1 MGLIRR
7 TFSALAAALALAC
20 LGAFASAALADDAPA
35 GDAARG
41 AKLGYTCFG
50 CHGVP
55 DYRNAYPNYHVPK
68 IGGQHYGYLVAALG
82 EYRAGARPHPTMKGQ
97 ASSLTE
103 QDARDLAAF
112 FSTANPVKS
121 AGKGSGTPPAAAQ
134 TCVACHG
141 TDGIGITPDYPT
153 LAGQHADYIEQALK
167 AYRKGV
173 RQNAVMNGMAA
184 PLKDEDIRALADY
197 FAQQSPPLWV
207 PLPPRGPGAP

>member
-7 TFSALAAALALAC
+7 AFSVTAAALLLTC
-20 LGAFASAALADDAPA
+20 LGGLAGAALAEEASP
-35 GDAARG
+35 GNAARG

-55 DYRNAYPNYHVPK
+55 DYRNAYPAYHVPK

-82 EYRAGARPHPTMKGQ
+82 EYRAGVRPHPTMKGQ

-103 QDARDLAAF
+103 QDARDLAAY
-112 FSTANPVKS
+112 FSTANPVQS

-141 TDGIGITPDYPT
+141 ADGVGITPDYPT
-153 LAGQHADYIEQALK
+153 LAGQHADYIEQALLS
-167 AYRKGV
+167 YRKGA
-173 RQNAVMNGMAA
+173 RQNAVMNPMAA
-184 PLKDEDIRALADY
+184 PLKDEDIHALAQY
-197 FAQQSPPLWV
+197 FSQQSPPLWV
-207 PLPPRGPGAP
+207 PLPPRHPGAP